1 MKMRFYLAEDY
12 KELSRKAA
20 QVIFSQVA
28 LKPKSVLG
36 LATGSTPLGM
46 YRELVKIYREEKLSF
61 SDIKTFNLDEYYRIS
76 KENPQSYY
84 YYMHKNL
91 FQYVDIDEKN
101 INIPDGEAKDIEGE
115 CMRYEEEIL
124 KAGGIDLQ
132 VLGIGVNG
140 HIGFNEPD
148 LKFEALTHLVELDE
162 TTIKANSRFF
172 ESQERVPTRA
182 ISMGIK
188 TIMHSRKILLL
199 ANGAEKVDAIKEA
212 LEGEIKPQV
221 PASILQLHPNLTVIA
236 DKEASQKLSSS
247 IKNRKYN

>member
-1 MKMRFYLAEDY
+1 MRFYLAEDY

-20 QVIFSQVA
+20 QSIFSQVA

>member
-1 MKMRFYLAEDY
+1 MRFYLAEDY

-20 QVIFSQVA
+20 QTIFSQVE

-115 CMRYEEEIL
+115 CLRYEEEIL

-132 VLGIGVNG
+132 VLGIGING

-247 IKNRKYN
+247 IKNGKYN

>member
-1 MKMRFYLAEDY
+1 MRFYLAEDY

-20 QVIFSQVA
+20 QSIFSQVA

-172 ESQERVPTRA
+172 NSQERVPTRA

>member
-20 QVIFSQVA
+20 QSIFSQVA